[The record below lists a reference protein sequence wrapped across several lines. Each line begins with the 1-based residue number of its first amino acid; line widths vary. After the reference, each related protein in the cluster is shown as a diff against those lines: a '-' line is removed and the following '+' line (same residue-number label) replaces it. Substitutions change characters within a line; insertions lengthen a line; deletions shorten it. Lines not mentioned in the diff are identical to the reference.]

1 MSLFNIPFIFSS
13 RHLSHAT
20 YSCNTTLATE
30 EIILHGQEE
39 LAELSSNLF
48 SIMDAQLGVREIP
61 VVSRD
66 TDTSVRTDEA
76 RGGAC

>member
-30 EIILHGQEE
+30 ELILHGQEE

-48 SIMDAQLGVREIP
+48 SIMDAQLRVREIP
-61 VVSRD
+61 VVSRN